1 MFKEARQKNR
11 KLVFGLIH
19 LRPMPGTPHY
29 QDGDLEASIEKAKL
43 DAKALENGGASG
55 CLIQTV
61 DRIYPAGDDTDY
73 ARVACMSVVA
83 NEVKKVVG
91 PDFKIGVQIMWNC
104 ITPSLAVAKSVNADF
119 TRCTALVGTTQSPFG
134 LVEAEPLKVFEYQRK
149 IEAESV
155 ELIAEVGG
163 YHRPHFVD
171 GYDKDLLLGF
181 VRSAATMGVH
191 AVEIMHKDEKINN
204 QMCSDIRNAF
214 PNMPIVLG
222 GGTDVSNAKSRLALA
237 DAALVGRCFQD
248 DNWGGRIS
256 EATVAAYMEQVRLI

>member
-1 MFKEARQKNR
+1 MFKEARQQNK
-11 KLVFGLIH
+11 KLVFGLVH

-29 QDGDLEASIEKAKL
+29 KDGDFEESIEKAIF
-43 DAKALENGGASG
+43 DAKALENGGATG

-61 DRIYPAGDDTDY
+61 DKIYPAGDDTDY
-73 ARVACMSVVA
+73 VRVACMSVIA

-91 PDFKIGVQIMWNC
+91 PDFKVGVQIMWNC

-134 LVEAEPLKVFEYQRK
+134 LVEADPLKVFEYRRK

-163 YHRPHFVD
+163 YHRPHFEG
-171 GYDKDLLLGF
+171 GYDKDLLLNF
-181 VRSAATMGVH
+181 VRSAATMGAH
-191 AVEIMHKDEKINN
+191 AVEIMHKDEQINN
-204 QMCSDIRNAF
+204 QMANDILQAF
-214 PNMPIVLG
+214 PDMHIVLG
-222 GGTDVSNAKSRLALA
+222 GGTNVSNARSRLALA
-237 DAALVGRCFQD
+237 DASLVGRCFED
-248 DNWGGRIS
+248 GKWGGRIN